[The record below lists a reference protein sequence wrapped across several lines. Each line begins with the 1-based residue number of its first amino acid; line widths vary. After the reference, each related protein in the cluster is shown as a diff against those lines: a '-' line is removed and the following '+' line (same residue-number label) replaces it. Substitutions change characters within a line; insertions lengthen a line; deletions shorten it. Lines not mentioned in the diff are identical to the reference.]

1 MTTPDSARKF
11 LVSVLGFIR
20 ERKLLVA
27 AIAVVLGVALSWL
40 IHLPTGYSG
49 HAHPSQAIS
58 TDFSSG
64 FSVAWEMTSKD
75 LGVDEPVVA
84 TTRVDGVLV
93 AVTGKKDGSSKGA
106 TTFSG
111 TLIGIDPSGSTPTV
125 LWRHEFNSES
135 DTFFTW
141 DDSIIAGGE
150 TIRASDGTVTAT
162 WDTPLP
168 TTVGYDHDPGS
179 PRVVL
184 SPSSHPSWGAVAGF
198 IPVTWPVVVTC
209 TSIYNSTTGG
219 RDEEPSC
226 TGWHKDGTQAW
237 NYALTRNADGQT
249 VHPTVISTANSHLI
263 LWHYDNDHPYLD
275 SFLSLTDG
283 SVTDL
288 GVAFSGY
295 LSIDSIDA
303 TSNIYATSDG
313 WLVYGSIYAHFE
325 DGDIAVLNPDGSLRE
340 MMTLTTNSLSW
351 STFITTTCV
360 DADGYT
366 VRPTTEQSLTALR
379 TGRGWTPMCYGVES
393 NRPDSSTYALNG
405 RAFLAPDEDG
415 TPTDTHYKQ
424 GSFFSTDGSLIL
436 GIQSIESDKKN
447 STKEEAPA
455 LYYSRSG
462 VKIASL
468 SQVGARSAQPF
479 YDDLLIASP
488 AHPDSWLARQRSFLG
503 TYPHPDTVLMGI
515 TPRRAS

>member
-1 MTTPDSARKF
+1 MTVSDNARSP
-11 LVSVLGFIR
+11 LTSILTFIR
-20 ERKLLVA
+20 ARKLLVT
-27 AIAVVLGVALSWL
+27 ILISGLGVALSWL
-40 IHLPTGYSG
+40 VHLPTGYSG
-49 HAHPSQAIS
+49 NAHPSQAIS

-75 LGVDEPVVA
+75 LGVDGPVVA

-125 LWRHEFNSES
+125 LWHHELKSPS
-135 DTFFTW
+135 RTLFTW

-150 TIRASDGTVTAT
+150 TIRASDGVVTAT
-162 WDTPLP
+162 WDSPLP
-168 TTVGYDHDPGS
+168 STVGYEEDLGS

-184 SPSSHPSWGAVAGF
+184 SPSRPSWGAVASF
-198 IPVTWPVVVTC
+198 IPITWPVVVTC
-209 TSIYNSTTGG
+209 TRIGNSQEGD
-219 RDEEPSC
+219 RNEEPSC

-237 NYALTRNADGQT
+237 NYALTRNADRQRLQ
-249 VHPTVISTANSHLI
+249 PTFITTANSHLI
-263 LWHYDNDHPYLD
+263 VGYYDNDHPYLD

-288 GVAFSGY
+288 GVAFSGH
-295 LSIDSIDA
+295 LPIDTIYA
-303 TSNIYATSDG
+303 TSEIYATSDG
-313 WLVYGSIYAHFE
+313 WLVNGMDYAQFE

-351 STFITTTCV
+351 RTFITTTCV

-379 TGRGWTPMCYGVES
+379 TGHGWTPMCYGVES
-393 NRPDSSTYALNG
+393 NRPDSSIYALNG
-405 RAFLAPDEDG
+405 RNFLAPDEDG
-415 TPTDTHYKQ
+415 IPTDTHYEQ

-436 GIQSIESDKKN
+436 SVPEKSVVKDFD
-447 STKEEAPA
+447 EEEIPT
-455 LYYSRSG
+455 LHFTSSG
-462 VKIASL
+462 KQVASL
-468 SQVGARSAQPF
+468 SQVGARSAQLF
-479 YDDLLIASP
+479 YDDLLIATP
-488 AHPDSWLARQRSFLG
+488 VPKRNIFLHYLG
-503 TYPHPDTVLMGI
+503 GYPHPDTVLMGI

>member
-1 MTTPDSARKF
+1 MTAPDSERNF

-27 AIAVVLGVALSWL
+27 AIAVVLGIGLSWL

-49 HAHPSQAIS
+49 RAHPSQTLS

-75 LGVDEPVVA
+75 LGVDGPVVA

-135 DTFFTW
+135 GTLFTW

-168 TTVGYDHDPGS
+168 TTVGYDHDRGS
-179 PRVVL
+179 PRVFF
-184 SPSSHPSWGAVAGF
+184 PRPSWGDGGSFVP
-198 IPVTWPVVVTC
+198 ITSSVVVTC
-209 TSIYNSTTGG
+209 TPINDSRSGDRNEG
-219 RDEEPSC
+219 PSC

-237 NYALTRNADGQT
+237 NYAVTRNADGQT
-249 VHPTVISTANSHLI
+249 VKPTGVATVDDHLI
-263 LWHYDNDHPYLD
+263 VGHSENDYDLYVD
-275 SFLSLTDG
+275 SFLSLVDG

-288 GVAFSGY
+288 DVPFSGRI
-295 LSIDSIDA
+295 SID
-303 TSNIYATSDG
+303 NVYATSDG
-313 WLVYGSIYAHFE
+313 WIINGMGYSQLE

-340 MMTLTTNSLSW
+340 MVTLTTNSLQWQTLSN
-351 STFITTTCV
+351 TMCT
-360 DADGYT
+360 DADGQA
-366 VRPTTEQSLTALR
+366 VQPTTEQALAALR
-379 TGRGWTPMCYGVES
+379 TGHGWTPMCS
-393 NRPDSSTYALNG
+393 NVVTSGSGSSIYALNG
-405 RAFLAPDEDG
+405 RWFLAADEDG
-415 TPTDTHYKQ
+415 TPTYTEYEQ
-424 GSFFSTDGSLIL
+424 GSFFSADGSLIL

-462 VKIASL
+462 VTIASL
-468 SQVGARSAQPF
+468 SQVGARSARPF
-479 YDDLLIASP
+479 YDDLLIATP
-488 AHPDSWLARQRSFLG
+488 VPQRSIFLRYLG
-503 TYPHPDTVLMGI
+503 GYPHPDTVLMGI
-515 TPRRAS
+515 TPRRAG

>member
-1 MTTPDSARKF
+1 MTAPDSARKF

-27 AIAVVLGVALSWL
+27 AIALVLGIGLSWL

-49 HAHPSQAIS
+49 RAHPSQAIS

-75 LGVDEPVVA
+75 LGIDGPVVA

-135 DTFFTW
+135 DTLFTW

-168 TTVGYDHDPGS
+168 TTLGYDHDRNS
-179 PRVVL
+179 PRVVF
-184 SPSSHPSWGAVAGF
+184 PRPSWGDGASFVP
-198 IPVTWPVVVTC
+198 ITSSVVVTC
-209 TSIYNSTTGG
+209 TPIDDSRSGD
-219 RDEEPSC
+219 RDEGPSC

-237 NYALTRNADGQT
+237 NYAVTRNADGLT
-249 VHPTVISTANSHLI
+249 VQPTGVATVDDHLI
-263 LWHYDNDHPYLD
+263 VGHYEEAYDLRVD
-275 SFLSLTDG
+275 SFLSLVDG

-288 GVAFSGY
+288 GVAFSGS
-295 LSIDSIDA
+295 LGID
-303 TSNIYATSDG
+303 NVYATSDG
-313 WLVYGSIYAHFE
+313 WIINGMSYSQLE
-325 DGDIAVLNPDGSLRE
+325 DDDIAVLNPDGSLRE
-340 MMTLTTNSLSW
+340 MMTLTTNALRWQTLSN
-351 STFITTTCV
+351 TMCM
-360 DADGYT
+360 DADGQA
-366 VRPTTEQSLTALR
+366 VQPTTEQALAALR
-379 TGRGWTPMCYGVES
+379 TGRGWTPVCS
-393 NRPDSSTYALNG
+393 NVVTSGSGSSIYALNG
-405 RAFLAPDEDG
+405 RRFLAADEDG
-415 TPTDTHYKQ
+415 TPTYTEYEQ

-436 GIQSIESDKKN
+436 SVPKKSVVKDFDKDDIP
-447 STKEEAPA
+447 T
-455 LYYSRSG
+455 LHFTRSG
-462 VKIASL
+462 KQVASL
-468 SQVGARSAQPF
+468 AQVGARSAQPF
-479 YDDLLIASP
+479 YDDLLIATP
-488 AHPDSWLARQRSFLG
+488 VPKRNIFLRYLG
-503 TYPHPDTVLMGI
+503 GYPHPDTVLMGI
-515 TPRRAS
+515 TPKRAG

>member
-11 LVSVLGFIR
+11 LVSTLIFIR
-20 ERKLLVA
+20 TRKLLVT
-27 AIAVVLGVALSWL
+27 ILVSGLGVALSWL

-75 LGVDEPVVA
+75 LGVDGPVVA

-168 TTVGYDHDPGS
+168 TTVGYDHDPSS

-184 SPSSHPSWGAVAGF
+184 SPSHPSWGAVAGF

-249 VHPTVISTANSHLI
+249 VHPTVISTTNSHLI
-263 LWHYDNDHPYLD
+263 VWHYDNDHPYLD

-288 GVAFSGY
+288 GVAFSGH
-295 LSIDSIDA
+295 LPIDSIYA
-303 TSNIYATSDG
+303 TSEIYATSDG
-313 WLVYGSIYAHFE
+313 WLVNGMDYAQFE

-351 STFITTTCV
+351 RTFITTTCV

-379 TGRGWTPMCYGVES
+379 TGHGWTPMCYGAES
-393 NRPDSSTYALNG
+393 NRPDSSMYALNG
-405 RAFLAPDEDG
+405 RWFLAADEDG
-415 TPTDTHYKQ
+415 TPTYTEYEQ

-436 GIQSIESDKKN
+436 GIQSIESDKKS
-447 STKEEAPA
+447 STKEDGPP
-455 LYYSRSG
+455 LYYSQSG

-468 SQVGARSAQPF
+468 SQVGARTAQPF
-479 YDDLLIASP
+479 YDDLLIATP
-488 AHPDSWLARQRSFLG
+488 VPKRNVFLRYLG
-503 TYPHPDTVLMGI
+503 GYPHPDTVLMGI
-515 TPRRAS
+515 TPKRAG

>member
-1 MTTPDSARKF
+1 MTAPDSERNF

-27 AIAVVLGVALSWL
+27 AIAVVLGIGLSWL

-49 HAHPSQAIS
+49 RAHPSQTLS

-75 LGVDEPVVA
+75 LGVDGPIAA

-111 TLIGIDPSGSTPTV
+111 TLIGIDPSGSAPAV

-135 DTFFTW
+135 DTLFTW

-162 WDTPLP
+162 WDSPLP
-168 TTVGYDHDPGS
+168 TTVGYDHDLGS
-179 PRVVL
+179 PRVL
-184 SPSSHPSWGAVAGF
+184 SPSRPSWGDGASFVP
-198 IPVTWPVVVTC
+198 ITWPVVVTC
-209 TSIYNSTTGG
+209 TPINDSRSGDRNEG
-219 RDEEPSC
+219 PSC

-237 NYALTRNADGQT
+237 NYAVTRNADGQT
-249 VHPTVISTANSHLI
+249 VKPTGVATVDDHLI
-263 LWHYDNDHPYLD
+263 VGHSENDYDLYVD
-275 SFLSLTDG
+275 SFLSLVDG

-288 GVAFSGY
+288 DVPFSGRI
-295 LSIDSIDA
+295 SID
-303 TSNIYATSDG
+303 NVYATSDG
-313 WLVYGSIYAHFE
+313 WIINGMGYSQLE

-340 MMTLTTNSLSW
+340 MVTLTTNSLQWQTLSN
-351 STFITTTCV
+351 TMCT
-360 DADGYT
+360 DADGQA
-366 VRPTTEQSLTALR
+366 VQPTTEQALAALR
-379 TGRGWTPMCYGVES
+379 TGHGWTPMCS
-393 NRPDSSTYALNG
+393 NVVTSGSGSSIYALNG
-405 RAFLAPDEDG
+405 RWFLAADEDG
-415 TPTDTHYKQ
+415 TPTYAEYEQ
-424 GSFFSTDGSLIL
+424 GAFLSADGSLIL

-462 VKIASL
+462 VTIASL

-479 YDDLLIASP
+479 YDDLLIATP
-488 AHPDSWLARQRSFLG
+488 VPQRNIFLRYLG

-515 TPRRAS
+515 TPKRAG

>member
-1 MTTPDSARKF
+1 MTASDSARKF

-27 AIAVVLGVALSWL
+27 AIAVVLGIGLSWL

-49 HAHPSQAIS
+49 RAHPSQAIS

-75 LGVDEPVVA
+75 LGVDGPIAA

-93 AVTGKKDGSSKGA
+93 AVTGKKDGSSKGT

-135 DTFFTW
+135 DTLFTW

-168 TTVGYDHDPGS
+168 TTLGYDHDRNS
-179 PRVVL
+179 PRVVF
-184 SPSSHPSWGAVAGF
+184 PRPSWGDGASFVP
-198 IPVTWPVVVTC
+198 ITSSVVVTC
-209 TSIYNSTTGG
+209 TPIDDSRSGD
-219 RDEEPSC
+219 RDEGPSC

-237 NYALTRNADGQT
+237 NYAVTRNADRLT
-249 VHPTVISTANSHLI
+249 VQPTGVATVDDHLI
-263 LWHYDNDHPYLD
+263 VGHYEEAYDLRVD
-275 SFLSLTDG
+275 SFLSLVDG

-288 GVAFSGY
+288 GVAFSGS
-295 LSIDSIDA
+295 LGID
-303 TSNIYATSDG
+303 NVYATSDG
-313 WLVYGSIYAHFE
+313 WIINGMSYSQLE
-325 DGDIAVLNPDGSLRE
+325 DDDIAVLNPDGSLRE
-340 MMTLTTNSLSW
+340 MMTLTTNALRWQTLSN
-351 STFITTTCV
+351 TMCM
-360 DADGYT
+360 DADGQA
-366 VRPTTEQSLTALR
+366 VQPTTEQALAALR
-379 TGRGWTPMCYGVES
+379 TGHGWTPMCS
-393 NRPDSSTYALNG
+393 NVVRSGSGSSIYTLNG
-405 RAFLAPDEDG
+405 RAFLAADEDG
-415 TPTDTHYKQ
+415 TPTYTEYEQ

-436 GIQSIESDKKN
+436 SVPKKSVVKDFDKDDIP
-447 STKEEAPA
+447 T
-455 LYYSRSG
+455 LHFTRSG
-462 VKIASL
+462 KQVASL

-479 YDDLLIASP
+479 YDDLLIATP
-488 AHPDSWLARQRSFLG
+488 VPKRNIFLRYLG
-503 TYPHPDTVLMGI
+503 GYPHPDTVLMGI

>member
-1 MTTPDSARKF
+1 MTAPDSERNF

-27 AIAVVLGVALSWL
+27 AIAVVLGIGLSWL

-75 LGVDEPVVA
+75 LGVDGPIAA

-135 DTFFTW
+135 DTLFTW
-141 DDSIIAGGE
+141 NDSIIAGGE

-162 WDTPLP
+162 WDSPLP
-168 TTVGYDHDPGS
+168 TTVGYDHDLGS
-179 PRVVL
+179 PRVL
-184 SPSSHPSWGAVAGF
+184 SPSRPSWGDGASFVP
-198 IPVTWPVVVTC
+198 ITWPVVVTC
-209 TSIYNSTTGG
+209 TSIDDSRSGDRNEG
-219 RDEEPSC
+219 PSC

-237 NYALTRNADGQT
+237 NYAVTRNADGQT
-249 VHPTVISTANSHLI
+249 VKPTGVATVDDHLI
-263 LWHYDNDHPYLD
+263 VGHSENDYDLYVD
-275 SFLSLTDG
+275 SFLSLVDG

-288 GVAFSGY
+288 DVPFSGRI
-295 LSIDSIDA
+295 SIDNVYA
-303 TSNIYATSDG
+303 TSNG
-313 WLVYGSIYAHFE
+313 WIINGMGYSQLE

-340 MMTLTTNSLSW
+340 MVTLTTNSLQWQTLSN
-351 STFITTTCV
+351 TMCT
-360 DADGYT
+360 DADGQA
-366 VRPTTEQSLTALR
+366 VQPTTEQTLAALR
-379 TGRGWTPMCYGVES
+379 TGHGWTPMCS
-393 NRPDSSTYALNG
+393 NVVTSGSGSSIYALNG
-405 RAFLAPDEDG
+405 RWFLAADEDG
-415 TPTDTHYKQ
+415 TPTYAEYEQ
-424 GSFFSTDGSLIL
+424 GAFLSADGSLIL
-436 GIQSIESDKKN
+436 GIQSIKSDEKN

-462 VKIASL
+462 VTIASL

-479 YDDLLIASP
+479 YDDLLIATP
-488 AHPDSWLARQRSFLG
+488 VPQRNIFLRYLG

-515 TPRRAS
+515 TPKRAG

>member
-1 MTTPDSARKF
+1 MTAPDSARNF

-27 AIAVVLGVALSWL
+27 AIAVVLGIGLSWL

-75 LGVDEPVVA
+75 LGVDGPVVA

-135 DTFFTW
+135 GTLFTW

-168 TTVGYDHDPGS
+168 TTVGYDHDRGS
-179 PRVVL
+179 PRVL
-184 SPSSHPSWGAVAGF
+184 FPRPSWGDGGSFVP
-198 IPVTWPVVVTC
+198 ITSSVVVTC
-209 TSIYNSTTGG
+209 TPINDSRSGDRNEG
-219 RDEEPSC
+219 PSC

-237 NYALTRNADGQT
+237 NYAVTRNADGQT
-249 VHPTVISTANSHLI
+249 VKPTGVATVDDHLI
-263 LWHYDNDHPYLD
+263 VGHSENDYDLYVD
-275 SFLSLTDG
+275 SFLSLVDG

-288 GVAFSGY
+288 DVPFSGRI
-295 LSIDSIDA
+295 SID
-303 TSNIYATSDG
+303 NVYATSDG
-313 WLVYGSIYAHFE
+313 WIINGMGYSQLE

-340 MMTLTTNSLSW
+340 MMTLTTNSLW
-351 STFITTTCV
+351 WRTFITTTCV
-360 DADGYT
+360 DADGQA
-366 VRPTTEQSLTALR
+366 VQPTTEQALAALR
-379 TGRGWTPMCYGVES
+379 TGHGWTPMCS
-393 NRPDSSTYALNG
+393 NVVTSGSGSSIYALNG
-405 RAFLAPDEDG
+405 RWFLAADEDG
-415 TPTDTHYKQ
+415 TPTYAEYEQ
-424 GSFFSTDGSLIL
+424 GAFLSADGSLIL
-436 GIQSIESDKKN
+436 GIQSIKSDEKN

-462 VKIASL
+462 VTIASL

-479 YDDLLIASP
+479 YDDLLIATP
-488 AHPDSWLARQRSFLG
+488 VPQRNIFLRYLG
-503 TYPHPDTVLMGI
+503 GYPHPDTVLMGI
-515 TPRRAS
+515 TPKRAG

>member
-1 MTTPDSARKF
+1 MTAPDSARNF

-27 AIAVVLGVALSWL
+27 AIAVVLGIGLSWL

-75 LGVDEPVVA
+75 LGVDGPVVA

-135 DTFFTW
+135 GTLFTW

-168 TTVGYDHDPGS
+168 TTVGYDHDRGS
-179 PRVVL
+179 PRVL
-184 SPSSHPSWGAVAGF
+184 FPRPSWGDGGSFVP
-198 IPVTWPVVVTC
+198 ITSSVVVTC
-209 TSIYNSTTGG
+209 TPINDSRSGDRNEG
-219 RDEEPSC
+219 PSC

-237 NYALTRNADGQT
+237 NYAVTRNADRLT
-249 VHPTVISTANSHLI
+249 VQPTGVATVDDHLI
-263 LWHYDNDHPYLD
+263 VGHYDNDRLYVD
-275 SFLSLTDG
+275 SFLSLIDG

-288 GVAFSGY
+288 GVAFSGRLY
-295 LSIDSIDA
+295 VDSIYA
-303 TSNIYATSDG
+303 TSNTYATSDG
-313 WLVYGSIYAHFE
+313 WLVNGMNDAQPE
-325 DGDIAVLNPDGSLRE
+325 DGDVTVLNPDGSLRE
-340 MMTLTTNSLSW
+340 MMTLTTNSLW
-351 STFITTTCV
+351 WRTFITTTCV
-360 DADGYT
+360 DADGQA
-366 VRPTTEQSLTALR
+366 VQPTTEQALAALR
-379 TGRGWTPMCYGVES
+379 TGHGWTPMCS
-393 NRPDSSTYALNG
+393 NVVTSGSGSSIYALNG
-405 RAFLAPDEDG
+405 RWFLTADEDG
-415 TPTDTHYKQ
+415 TPTYAEYEQ
-424 GSFFSTDGSLIL
+424 GAFLSADGSLIL
-436 GIQSIESDKKN
+436 GIQSIKSDEKN

-462 VKIASL
+462 VTIASL

-479 YDDLLIASP
+479 YDDLLIATP
-488 AHPDSWLARQRSFLG
+488 VPQRNFFLRYLG
-503 TYPHPDTVLMGI
+503 GYPHPDTVLMGI
-515 TPRRAS
+515 TPKRAG

>member
-1 MTTPDSARKF
+1 MTAPDSARKF

-27 AIAVVLGVALSWL
+27 AIAVVLGIGLSWL

-75 LGVDEPVVA
+75 LGVDGPIAA

-111 TLIGIDPSGSTPTV
+111 TLIGIDPSGSAPAV

-135 DTFFTW
+135 DTLFTW

-168 TTVGYDHDPGS
+168 TTVGYDHDRNS
-179 PRVVL
+179 PRVVF
-184 SPSSHPSWGAVAGF
+184 PRPSWGDGASFVP
-198 IPVTWPVVVTC
+198 ITSSVVVTC
-209 TSIYNSTTGG
+209 TPIDDSRSGD
-219 RDEEPSC
+219 RDEGPSC

-237 NYALTRNADGQT
+237 NYAVTRNADRLT
-249 VHPTVISTANSHLI
+249 VQPTGIATVDDHLI
-263 LWHYDNDHPYLD
+263 VGHYEEAYDLRVD
-275 SFLSLTDG
+275 SFLSLVDG

-288 GVAFSGY
+288 GVAFSGH
-295 LSIDSIDA
+295 LSIDDV
-303 TSNIYATSDG
+303 YATSDG
-313 WLVYGSIYAHFE
+313 WIINGMSYSQLE
-325 DGDIAVLNPDGSLRE
+325 DDDIAVLNPDGSLRE
-340 MMTLTTNSLSW
+340 MMTLTTNALRWQTLSN
-351 STFITTTCV
+351 TMCM
-360 DADGYT
+360 DADGQA
-366 VRPTTEQSLTALR
+366 VQPTTEQALAALR
-379 TGRGWTPMCYGVES
+379 TGHGWTPMCS
-393 NRPDSSTYALNG
+393 NVVTSGSGSSIYALNG
-405 RAFLAPDEDG
+405 RWFLAADEDG
-415 TPTDTHYKQ
+415 TPTYTEYEQ

-436 GIQSIESDKKN
+436 SVPKKSVVKDFDKDDIP
-447 STKEEAPA
+447 T
-455 LYYSRSG
+455 LHFTRSG
-462 VKIASL
+462 KQVASL

-479 YDDLLIASP
+479 YDDLLIATP
-488 AHPDSWLARQRSFLG
+488 VPKRNIFLRYLG
-503 TYPHPDTVLMGI
+503 GYPHPDTVLMGI

>member
-1 MTTPDSARKF
+1 MTAPDSARNF

-27 AIAVVLGVALSWL
+27 AIAVVLGIGLSWL

-75 LGVDEPVVA
+75 LGVDGPIAA

-106 TTFSG
+106 TTSSG

-135 DTFFTW
+135 DTLFTW

-162 WDTPLP
+162 WDSPLP
-168 TTVGYDHDPGS
+168 TTVGYDHDLGS
-179 PRVVL
+179 PRVL
-184 SPSSHPSWGAVAGF
+184 SPSRPSWGDGASFVP
-198 IPVTWPVVVTC
+198 ITSSVVVTC
-209 TSIYNSTTGG
+209 TSIDDSRSGD
-219 RDEEPSC
+219 RDEGPSC

-237 NYALTRNADGQT
+237 NYAVTRNADRLT
-249 VHPTVISTANSHLI
+249 VQPTGVATVDDHLI
-263 LWHYDNDHPYLD
+263 VGHYEKNYDLYVD
-275 SFLSLTDG
+275 SFLSLVDG

-288 GVAFSGY
+288 GVAFSGR
-295 LSIDSIDA
+295 LSID
-303 TSNIYATSDG
+303 NVYATSDG
-313 WLVYGSIYAHFE
+313 WIINGMSYSQLE
-325 DGDIAVLNPDGSLRE
+325 DDDIAVLNPDGSLRE
-340 MMTLTTNSLSW
+340 TMALTTNSLSW
-351 STFITTTCV
+351 RTLITTTCT
-360 DADGYT
+360 DTDGQA
-366 VRPTTEQSLTALR
+366 VQPTTEQALAALR
-379 TGRGWTPMCYGVES
+379 TGHGWTPMCS
-393 NRPDSSTYALNG
+393 NVVTSGSGSSIYALNG
-405 RAFLAPDEDG
+405 RWFLAADEDG
-415 TPTDTHYKQ
+415 TPTYTEYEQ

-436 GIQSIESDKKN
+436 SVPKKSVVKDFDKDN
-447 STKEEAPA
+447 IPT
-455 LYYSRSG
+455 LHFTRSG
-462 VKIASL
+462 KQVASL

-479 YDDLLIASP
+479 YDDLLIATP
-488 AHPDSWLARQRSFLG
+488 VPKRNIFLRYLG
-503 TYPHPDTVLMGI
+503 GYPHPDTVLMGI

>member
-1 MTTPDSARKF
+1 MTAPDSERNF
-11 LVSVLGFIR
+11 LVSMLGFIR

-27 AIAVVLGVALSWL
+27 AIAVVLGIGLSWL

-49 HAHPSQAIS
+49 RAHPSQTLS

-75 LGVDEPVVA
+75 LGVDGPIAA

-106 TTFSG
+106 TTSSG

-135 DTFFTW
+135 DTLFTW

-162 WDTPLP
+162 WDSPLP
-168 TTVGYDHDPGS
+168 TTVGYDHDLGS
-179 PRVVL
+179 PRVL
-184 SPSSHPSWGAVAGF
+184 SPSRPSWGDGASFVP
-198 IPVTWPVVVTC
+198 ITWPVVVTC
-209 TSIYNSTTGG
+209 TPIDDSQEGD
-219 RDEEPSC
+219 RDEGPSC

-237 NYALTRNADGQT
+237 NYAVTRNADRLT
-249 VHPTVISTANSHLI
+249 VQPTGVATVDDHLI
-263 LWHYDNDHPYLD
+263 VGHSENDYDLYVD
-275 SFLSLTDG
+275 SFLSLVDG

-288 GVAFSGY
+288 DVPFSGRI
-295 LSIDSIDA
+295 SID
-303 TSNIYATSDG
+303 NVYATSDG
-313 WLVYGSIYAHFE
+313 WIINGMGYSQLE

-340 MMTLTTNSLSW
+340 MVTLTTNSLQWQTLSN
-351 STFITTTCV
+351 TMCT
-360 DADGYT
+360 DADGQA
-366 VRPTTEQSLTALR
+366 VQPTTEQALAALR
-379 TGRGWTPMCYGVES
+379 TGHGWTPMCS
-393 NRPDSSTYALNG
+393 NVVTSGSGSSIYALNG
-405 RAFLAPDEDG
+405 RWFLAADEDG
-415 TPTDTHYKQ
+415 TPTYAEYEQ
-424 GSFFSTDGSLIL
+424 GAFLSADGSLIL

-462 VKIASL
+462 VTIASL

-479 YDDLLIASP
+479 YDDLLIATP
-488 AHPDSWLARQRSFLG
+488 VPQRNFFLRYLG
-503 TYPHPDTVLMGI
+503 GYPHPDTVLMGI
-515 TPRRAS
+515 TPKRAG

>member
-1 MTTPDSARKF
+1 MTAPDSARNF

-27 AIAVVLGVALSWL
+27 AIAVVLGIALSWL
-40 IHLPTGYSG
+40 VHLPTGYSG
-49 HAHPSQAIS
+49 RAHPSQTLS

-75 LGVDEPVVA
+75 LGVDGPIAA

-135 DTFFTW
+135 DTLFTW

-150 TIRASDGTVTAT
+150 TIRASDGVVTAT
-162 WDTPLP
+162 WDSPLP
-168 TTVGYDHDPGS
+168 STVGYEQDLGS

-184 SPSSHPSWGAVAGF
+184 SPSRPSWGDGASFVP
-198 IPVTWPVVVTC
+198 ITWPVVVTC
-209 TSIYNSTTGG
+209 TRIGDSQEGDRN
-219 RDEEPSC
+219 EEPSC

-237 NYALTRNADGQT
+237 NYALTRNADGQR
-249 VHPTVISTANSHLI
+249 VQPTFITTTNSHLI
-263 LWHYDNDHPYLD
+263 IGQYDNNYPYLD
-275 SFLSLTDG
+275 SFLSLIDG

-288 GVAFSGY
+288 GVAFSGH

-303 TSNIYATSDG
+303 TSKIYATSDG
-313 WLVYGSIYAHFE
+313 WLVNGMDYAQLE

-340 MMTLTTNSLSW
+340 MMTLTTNSLW
-351 STFITTTCV
+351 WRTLITTTCV

-366 VRPTTEQSLTALR
+366 VRPTTEQALTALR
-379 TGRGWTPMCYGVES
+379 TGQGWTPMCYGVES
-393 NRPDSSTYALNG
+393 NRPDSSIYALNG
-405 RAFLAPDEDG
+405 RWFLAPDEDG
-415 TPTDTHYKQ
+415 TPTYTEYEQ
-424 GSFFSTDGSLIL
+424 GSLFSTDGSLIL

-468 SQVGARSAQPF
+468 SQVGARTAQPF
-479 YDDLLIASP
+479 YDDLLIATP
-488 AHPDSWLARQRSFLG
+488 VPKRNIFLRYLG
-503 TYPHPDTVLMGI
+503 GYPHPDTVLMGI

>member
-1 MTTPDSARKF
+1 MTAPDSERNF

-27 AIAVVLGVALSWL
+27 AIAVVLGIGLSWL

-75 LGVDEPVVA
+75 LGVDGPIAA

-106 TTFSG
+106 TTSSG

-125 LWRHEFNSES
+125 LWRHELKYPSR
-135 DTFFTW
+135 TLYTW

-150 TIRASDGTVTAT
+150 TIRASDGVVTAT
-162 WDTPLP
+162 WDSPLP
-168 TTVGYDHDPGS
+168 AAASDLRNLDS
-179 PRVVL
+179 PRVL
-184 SPSSHPSWGAVAGF
+184 SATLPSWSDVASF
-198 IPVTWPVVVTC
+198 IPITWPVIVTC
-209 TSIYNSTTGG
+209 TPIDDAQEGDRN
-219 RDEEPSC
+219 EEASC

-237 NYALTRNADGQT
+237 NYAVTRNADRQR
-249 VHPTVISTANSHLI
+249 VQPTSITTANSHLI
-263 LWHYDNDHPYLD
+263 IGQYDDNYPYLD
-275 SFLSLTDG
+275 SFLSLIDG

-288 GVAFSGY
+288 GVAFSGR
-295 LSIDSIDA
+295 LSINSIYA
-303 TSNIYATSDG
+303 TSEIYATSDG
-313 WLVYGSIYAHFE
+313 WLVNGMDYAQLE
-325 DGDIAVLNPDGSLRE
+325 DGDVTVLNPDGSLR
-340 MMTLTTNSLSW
+340 TTISLTTNSLSW
-351 STFITTTCV
+351 RTLITTTCT
-360 DADGYT
+360 DTDGHA
-366 VRPTTEQSLTALR
+366 VLPTAEQALTALR
-379 TGRGWTPMCYGVES
+379 TGHGWTPMCYGVDGG
-393 NRPDSSTYALNG
+393 RPDSSIYALNG
-405 RAFLAPDEDG
+405 RWFLAPDEDG
-415 TPTDTHYKQ
+415 TPTYTEYEQ
-424 GSFFSTDGSLIL
+424 GSLFSTDGSLIL

-468 SQVGARSAQPF
+468 SQVGARTAQPF
-479 YDDLLIASP
+479 YDDLLIATP
-488 AHPDSWLARQRSFLG
+488 VPKRNIFLRYLG
-503 TYPHPDTVLMGI
+503 GYPHPDTVLMGI

>member
-1 MTTPDSARKF
+1 MTAPDSARNF

-27 AIAVVLGVALSWL
+27 AIAVVLGIGLSWL

-75 LGVDEPVVA
+75 LGVDGPVVA

-135 DTFFTW
+135 GTLFTW

-168 TTVGYDHDPGS
+168 TTVGYDHDRGS
-179 PRVVL
+179 PRVL
-184 SPSSHPSWGAVAGF
+184 FPRPSWGDGGSFVP
-198 IPVTWPVVVTC
+198 ITSSVVVTC
-209 TSIYNSTTGG
+209 TPINDSRSGDRNEG
-219 RDEEPSC
+219 PSC

-237 NYALTRNADGQT
+237 NYAVTRNADGQT
-249 VHPTVISTANSHLI
+249 VQPTGVATVDDHLI
-263 LWHYDNDHPYLD
+263 VGHSENDYDLYVD
-275 SFLSLTDG
+275 SFLSLVDG

-288 GVAFSGY
+288 DVPFSGRI
-295 LSIDSIDA
+295 SID
-303 TSNIYATSDG
+303 NVYATSDG
-313 WLVYGSIYAHFE
+313 WIINGMGYSQLE

-340 MMTLTTNSLSW
+340 MVTLTTNSLSW
-351 STFITTTCV
+351 RTFITTTCV

-379 TGRGWTPMCYGVES
+379 TGHGWTPMCYGAES
-393 NRPDSSTYALNG
+393 NRPDSSMYALNG
-405 RAFLAPDEDG
+405 KPFLAPDEDG
-415 TPTDTHYKQ
+415 TPTDTNYEQ

-436 GIQSIESDKKN
+436 SVPAKSVMKDFDKDDIPTLHFT
-447 STKEEAPA
+447 S
-455 LYYSRSG
+455 SG
-462 VKIASL
+462 KQVASL
-468 SQVGARSAQPF
+468 SQVGARSARPF
-479 YDDLLIASP
+479 YDDLLIATP
-488 AHPDSWLARQRSFLG
+488 GPERSIFLRYLG
-503 TYPHPDTVLMGI
+503 GYPHSGTVLMGI
-515 TPRRAS
+515 TPKRAS

>member
-1 MTTPDSARKF
+1 MTTPDSARKI

-27 AIAVVLGVALSWL
+27 AIAVVLGIGLSWL

-49 HAHPSQAIS
+49 RAHPSQAIS
-58 TDFSSG
+58 TNFSSG

-135 DTFFTW
+135 GTLFTW

-168 TTVGYDHDPGS
+168 TTLGYDHDRNS
-179 PRVVL
+179 PRVVF
-184 SPSSHPSWGAVAGF
+184 PRPSWGDGASFVP
-198 IPVTWPVVVTC
+198 ITSSVVVTC
-209 TSIYNSTTGG
+209 TPIDDSRSGD
-219 RDEEPSC
+219 RDEGPSC

-237 NYALTRNADGQT
+237 NYAVTRNADRLT
-249 VHPTVISTANSHLI
+249 VKPTGVATVDGHLI
-263 LWHYDNDHPYLD
+263 VGHYEEAYDLRVD
-275 SFLSLTDG
+275 SFLSLVDG

-288 GVAFSGY
+288 GVAFSGS
-295 LSIDSIDA
+295 LGID
-303 TSNIYATSDG
+303 NVYATSDG
-313 WLVYGSIYAHFE
+313 WIINGMSYSQLE
-325 DGDIAVLNPDGSLRE
+325 DDDIAVLNPDGSLRE
-340 MMTLTTNSLSW
+340 MMTLTTNALRWQTLSN
-351 STFITTTCV
+351 TMCM
-360 DADGYT
+360 DADGQA
-366 VRPTTEQSLTALR
+366 VQPTTEQALAALR
-379 TGRGWTPMCYGVES
+379 TGHGWTPMCS
-393 NRPDSSTYALNG
+393 NVVRSGSGSSIYALNG
-405 RAFLAPDEDG
+405 RWFLAADEDG
-415 TPTDTHYKQ
+415 TPTYTEYEQ

-436 GIQSIESDKKN
+436 GIQSIESDKKS
-447 STKEEAPA
+447 STKEDGPP
-455 LYYSRSG
+455 LYYSQSG

-468 SQVGARSAQPF
+468 SQVGARTAQPF
-479 YDDLLIASP
+479 YDDLLIATP
-488 AHPDSWLARQRSFLG
+488 VPKRNVFLRYLG
-503 TYPHPDTVLMGI
+503 GYPHPDTVLMGI
-515 TPRRAS
+515 TPKRAG

>member
-1 MTTPDSARKF
+1 MTAPDSARKF

-27 AIAVVLGVALSWL
+27 AIAVVLGIGLSWL

-49 HAHPSQAIS
+49 RAHPSQAIS

-75 LGVDEPVVA
+75 LGVDGPVVA

-135 DTFFTW
+135 DTLFTW

-184 SPSSHPSWGAVAGF
+184 SPSHPSWGAVAGF

-263 LWHYDNDHPYLD
+263 VWHYDNDHPYLD

-303 TSNIYATSDG
+303 TSEIYATSDG
-313 WLVYGSIYAHFE
+313 WLVNGMIYAQFE

-351 STFITTTCV
+351 RTFITTTCV

-379 TGRGWTPMCYGVES
+379 TGHGWTPTCYRAES
-393 NRPDSSTYALNG
+393 NRPDSSIYALNG

-415 TPTDTHYKQ
+415 TPTDTNYKQ

-436 GIQSIESDKKN
+436 SVPAKSVMKDFDKDDIPTLHFT
-447 STKEEAPA
+447 S
-455 LYYSRSG
+455 SG
-462 VKIASL
+462 KQVASL

-479 YDDLLIASP
+479 YDDLLIATP
-488 AHPDSWLARQRSFLG
+488 VPERNVFLRYLG
-503 TYPHPDTVLMGI
+503 GYPHPDTVLMGI
-515 TPRRAS
+515 TPKRAS

>member
-1 MTTPDSARKF
+1 MTAPDSARNF

-27 AIAVVLGVALSWL
+27 AIAVVLGIGLSWL

-75 LGVDEPVVA
+75 LGVDGPVVA

-135 DTFFTW
+135 GTLFTW

-168 TTVGYDHDPGS
+168 TTVGYDHDRGS
-179 PRVVL
+179 PRVL
-184 SPSSHPSWGAVAGF
+184 FPRPSWGDGGSFVP
-198 IPVTWPVVVTC
+198 ITSSVVVTC
-209 TSIYNSTTGG
+209 TPINDSRSGDRNEG
-219 RDEEPSC
+219 PSC

-237 NYALTRNADGQT
+237 NYAVTRNADGQT
-249 VHPTVISTANSHLI
+249 VKPTGVATVDDHLI
-263 LWHYDNDHPYLD
+263 VGHSENDYDLYVD
-275 SFLSLTDG
+275 SFLSLVDG

-288 GVAFSGY
+288 DVPFSGRI
-295 LSIDSIDA
+295 SID
-303 TSNIYATSDG
+303 NVYATSDG
-313 WLVYGSIYAHFE
+313 WIINGMGYSQLE

-340 MMTLTTNSLSW
+340 MVTLTTNSLQWQTLSN
-351 STFITTTCV
+351 TMCT
-360 DADGYT
+360 DADGQA
-366 VRPTTEQSLTALR
+366 VQPTTEQALAALR
-379 TGRGWTPMCYGVES
+379 TGHGWTPMCS
-393 NRPDSSTYALNG
+393 NVVTSGSGSSIYALNG
-405 RAFLAPDEDG
+405 RWFLAADEDG
-415 TPTDTHYKQ
+415 TPTYTEYEQ

-436 GIQSIESDKKN
+436 GIQSIKSDEKN

-468 SQVGARSAQPF
+468 SQVGAKSAQPF
-479 YDDLLIASP
+479 YDDLLIATP
-488 AHPDSWLARQRSFLG
+488 VPKRNVFLRYLG
-503 TYPHPDTVLMGI
+503 GYPHPDTVLMGI
-515 TPRRAS
+515 TPKRAG

>member
-1 MTTPDSARKF
+1 MTAPDSARKF
-11 LVSVLGFIR
+11 LVSTLIFIR
-20 ERKLLVA
+20 TRKLLVT
-27 AIAVVLGVALSWL
+27 ILVSGLGVALSWL

-75 LGVDEPVVA
+75 LGVDGPVVA

-111 TLIGIDPSGSTPTV
+111 TLIGIDPSGSAPAV

-135 DTFFTW
+135 DTLFTW

-168 TTVGYDHDPGS
+168 TTVGYDHDRNS
-179 PRVVL
+179 PRVVF
-184 SPSSHPSWGAVAGF
+184 PRPSWGDGASFVP
-198 IPVTWPVVVTC
+198 ITSSVVVTC
-209 TSIYNSTTGG
+209 TPIDDSRSGD
-219 RDEEPSC
+219 RDEGPSC

-237 NYALTRNADGQT
+237 NYAVTRNADRLT
-249 VHPTVISTANSHLI
+249 VQPTGVATVDDHLI
-263 LWHYDNDHPYLD
+263 VGHYEEAYDLRVD
-275 SFLSLTDG
+275 SFLSLVDG

-288 GVAFSGY
+288 GVAFSGS
-295 LSIDSIDA
+295 LGID
-303 TSNIYATSDG
+303 NVYATSDG
-313 WLVYGSIYAHFE
+313 WIINGMDYSQLE
-325 DGDIAVLNPDGSLRE
+325 DDDIAVLNPDGSLRE
-340 MMTLTTNSLSW
+340 MMTLTTNALRWQTLSN
-351 STFITTTCV
+351 TMCM
-360 DADGYT
+360 DADGQA
-366 VRPTTEQSLTALR
+366 VQPTTEQALAALR
-379 TGRGWTPMCYGVES
+379 TGHGWTPMCS
-393 NRPDSSTYALNG
+393 NVVRSGSGSSIYALNG
-405 RAFLAPDEDG
+405 KAFLAPDEDG
-415 TPTDTHYKQ
+415 TPTDTNYEQ

-436 GIQSIESDKKN
+436 SVPKKSVVKDFDKDDIP
-447 STKEEAPA
+447 T
-455 LYYSRSG
+455 LHFTRSG
-462 VKIASL
+462 KQVASL

-479 YDDLLIASP
+479 YDDLLIATP
-488 AHPDSWLARQRSFLG
+488 VPKRNIFLRYLG
-503 TYPHPDTVLMGI
+503 GYPHPDTVLMGI

>member
-1 MTTPDSARKF
+1 MTAPDSARNF

-27 AIAVVLGVALSWL
+27 AIAVVLGIGLSWL

-75 LGVDEPVVA
+75 LGVDGPVVA

-135 DTFFTW
+135 GTLFTW

-168 TTVGYDHDPGS
+168 TTVGYDHDRGS
-179 PRVVL
+179 PRVL
-184 SPSSHPSWGAVAGF
+184 FPRPSWGDGGSFVP
-198 IPVTWPVVVTC
+198 ITSSVVVTC
-209 TSIYNSTTGG
+209 TPINDSRSGDRNEG
-219 RDEEPSC
+219 PSC

-237 NYALTRNADGQT
+237 NYAVTRNADGQT
-249 VHPTVISTANSHLI
+249 VKPTGVATVDDHLI
-263 LWHYDNDHPYLD
+263 VGHSENDYDLYVD
-275 SFLSLTDG
+275 SFLSLVDG

-288 GVAFSGY
+288 DVPFSGRI
-295 LSIDSIDA
+295 SID
-303 TSNIYATSDG
+303 NVYATSDG
-313 WLVYGSIYAHFE
+313 WIINGMGYSQLE

-340 MMTLTTNSLSW
+340 MVTLTTNSLQWQTLSN
-351 STFITTTCV
+351 TMCT
-360 DADGYT
+360 DADGQA
-366 VRPTTEQSLTALR
+366 VQPTTEQALAALR
-379 TGRGWTPMCYGVES
+379 TGHGWTPMCS
-393 NRPDSSTYALNG
+393 NVVTSGSGSSIYALNG
-405 RAFLAPDEDG
+405 RRFLAPDEDG
-415 TPTDTHYKQ
+415 TPTYTEYEQ

-436 GIQSIESDKKN
+436 SVPKKSVVKDFDKDDIP
-447 STKEEAPA
+447 T
-455 LYYSRSG
+455 LHFTRSG
-462 VKIASL
+462 KQVASL
-468 SQVGARSAQPF
+468 SQVGARSAQLF
-479 YDDLLIASP
+479 YDDLLIATP
-488 AHPDSWLARQRSFLG
+488 VPKRNIFLHYLG
-503 TYPHPDTVLMGI
+503 GYPHPDTVLMGI
-515 TPRRAS
+515 TPKRAS

>member
-1 MTTPDSARKF
+1 MTASDSARNF

-27 AIAVVLGVALSWL
+27 AIAVVLGIGLSWL

-75 LGVDEPVVA
+75 LGVDGPIAA

-135 DTFFTW
+135 DTLFTW

-162 WDTPLP
+162 WDSPLP
-168 TTVGYDHDPGS
+168 TTVGYDHDLGS
-179 PRVVL
+179 PRVL
-184 SPSSHPSWGAVAGF
+184 SPSRPSWGDGASFVP
-198 IPVTWPVVVTC
+198 ITSSVVVTC
-209 TSIYNSTTGG
+209 TSIDDSRSGD
-219 RDEEPSC
+219 RDEGPSC

-237 NYALTRNADGQT
+237 NYAVTRNADRLT
-249 VHPTVISTANSHLI
+249 VQPTGVATVDDHLI
-263 LWHYDNDHPYLD
+263 VGHYEKNYDLYVD
-275 SFLSLTDG
+275 SFLSLVDG

-288 GVAFSGY
+288 GVAFSGR
-295 LSIDSIDA
+295 LSID
-303 TSNIYATSDG
+303 NVYATSDG
-313 WLVYGSIYAHFE
+313 WIINGMSYSQLE
-325 DGDIAVLNPDGSLRE
+325 DDDIAVLNPDGSLRE
-340 MMTLTTNSLSW
+340 TMALTTNSLSW
-351 STFITTTCV
+351 RTLITTTCT
-360 DADGYT
+360 DTDGQA
-366 VRPTTEQSLTALR
+366 VQPTTEQALAALR
-379 TGRGWTPMCYGVES
+379 TGHGWTPMCS
-393 NRPDSSTYALNG
+393 NVVTSGSGSSIYALNG
-405 RAFLAPDEDG
+405 RWFLAADEDG
-415 TPTDTHYKQ
+415 TPTYTEYEQ

-436 GIQSIESDKKN
+436 SVPKKSVVKDFDKDN
-447 STKEEAPA
+447 IPT
-455 LYYSRSG
+455 LHFTRSG
-462 VKIASL
+462 KQVASL

-479 YDDLLIASP
+479 YDDLLIATP
-488 AHPDSWLARQRSFLG
+488 VPKRNIFLRYLG
-503 TYPHPDTVLMGI
+503 GYPHPDTVLMGI

>member
-1 MTTPDSARKF
+1 MTAPDSERNF

-27 AIAVVLGVALSWL
+27 AIAVVLGIGLSWL

-75 LGVDEPVVA
+75 LGVDGPIAA

-135 DTFFTW
+135 DTLFTW
-141 DDSIIAGGE
+141 NDSIIAGGE

-162 WDTPLP
+162 WDSPLP
-168 TTVGYDHDPGS
+168 TTVGYDHDLGS
-179 PRVVL
+179 PRVL
-184 SPSSHPSWGAVAGF
+184 SPSRPSWGDGASFVP
-198 IPVTWPVVVTC
+198 ITWPVVVTC
-209 TSIYNSTTGG
+209 TSIDDSRSGDRNEG
-219 RDEEPSC
+219 PSC

-237 NYALTRNADGQT
+237 NYAVTRNADGQT
-249 VHPTVISTANSHLI
+249 VKPTGVATVDDHLI
-263 LWHYDNDHPYLD
+263 VGHSENDYDLYVD
-275 SFLSLTDG
+275 SFLSLVDG

-288 GVAFSGY
+288 DVPFSGRI
-295 LSIDSIDA
+295 SID
-303 TSNIYATSDG
+303 NVYATSDG
-313 WLVYGSIYAHFE
+313 WIINGMGYSQLE

-340 MMTLTTNSLSW
+340 MVTLTTNSLQWQTLSN
-351 STFITTTCV
+351 TMCT
-360 DADGYT
+360 DADGQA
-366 VRPTTEQSLTALR
+366 VQPTTEQTLAALR
-379 TGRGWTPMCYGVES
+379 TGHGWTPMCS
-393 NRPDSSTYALNG
+393 NVVTSGSGSSIYALNG
-405 RAFLAPDEDG
+405 RWFLAADEDG
-415 TPTDTHYKQ
+415 TPTYAEYEQ
-424 GSFFSTDGSLIL
+424 GAFLSADGSLIL
-436 GIQSIESDKKN
+436 GIQSIKSDEKN

-462 VKIASL
+462 VTIASL

-479 YDDLLIASP
+479 YDDLLIATP
-488 AHPDSWLARQRSFLG
+488 VPQRNIFLRYLG

-515 TPRRAS
+515 TPKRAG